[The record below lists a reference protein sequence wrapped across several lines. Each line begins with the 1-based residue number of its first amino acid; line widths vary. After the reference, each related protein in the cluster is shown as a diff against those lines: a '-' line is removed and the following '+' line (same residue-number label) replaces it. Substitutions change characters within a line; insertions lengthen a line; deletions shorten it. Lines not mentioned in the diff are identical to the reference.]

1 MVIPFSEGK
10 EVVDKTLE
18 NIIEWLRTGSP
29 DAKRPIDWDWDVE
42 IIEKKDDEVSL
53 EAFHPKAYLKLF
65 IVARYDQKLIKL
77 AVDPYYPTKFL
88 DNKDRLYLYYT
99 LLKFNL
105 EAPLV
110 KASLI
115 GDDDGVIF
123 LVDLDART
131 LGKEEFNHALESLY
145 FSVMA
150 FVEAFNIKDEVMELY
165 YKYVLEALAD
175 RIEKGE
181 SPEQL
186 VEYLVGKVGLPRP
199 QAEQIVEEVIHIKR
213 KERSR
218 EEKRSILPQ
227 SI

>member
-1 MVIPFSEGK
+1 MLISVQ
-10 EVVDKTLE
+10 
-18 NIIEWLRTGSP
+18 
-29 DAKRPIDWDWDVE
+29 
-42 IIEKKDDEVSL
+42 
-53 EAFHPKAYLKLF
+53 
-65 IVARYDQKLIKL
+65 YDQKLVKL

-150 FVEAFNIKDEVMELY
+150 FAEAFELKDEIMELY
-165 YKYVLEALAD
+165 YNYVLEALAD

-186 VEYLVGKVGLPRP
+186 VEYLVNKVGIPRP
-199 QAEQIVEEVIHIKR
+199 KAEQIVKEVIYVKR
-213 KERSR
+213 KTTREGKER
-218 EEKRSILPQ
+218 ILPQ